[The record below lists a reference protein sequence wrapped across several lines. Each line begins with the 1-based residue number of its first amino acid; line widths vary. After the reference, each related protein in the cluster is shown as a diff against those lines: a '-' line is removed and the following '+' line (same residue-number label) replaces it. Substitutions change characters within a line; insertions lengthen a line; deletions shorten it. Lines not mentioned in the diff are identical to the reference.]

1 MTHHPFTSAA
11 VTRRR
16 VLAGGASA
24 ALLGSG
30 LMTGCSSDG
39 SGDSQ
44 SGTVD
49 TAVLPDYIPF
59 AGIEP
64 DLPAEVDRSSEGFL
78 RYPADPKRVVE
89 EVPGDGKPIGAMVPT
104 SFAVP
109 PPVAK
114 NEFWQAMNERLGSD
128 LDMTIV
134 TAPDY
139 AAKFS
144 TSVAGGQLP
153 DIYQVGPVQSL
164 PTFMEKSAVDLTDHL
179 SGAAIKKYPALA
191 NLSTDSWKGCVF
203 NGRIRAIPITRG
215 LNNLPVLFV
224 RTDLL
229 ADQGIT
235 EDPEDFASFSALCKE
250 LTAPKARK
258 WALAGAPLGHLRAM
272 LDIPSSW
279 VMDGETFV
287 SSRTDER
294 QLEAL
299 EAARKLQAAGV
310 INPDGAAIETPVKK
324 GWLGA
329 GTVFMLPDS
338 FIAWFSL
345 YVQHTAVE
353 GFAIHAMN
361 IPGFDGGQGT
371 QFLPIPNV
379 AVTAFNAESADRT
392 ETLLKV
398 ANWLASPFG
407 SEEYLFNKFGIEGV
421 HYTLDGTDPVVTSGA
436 ADEVQ
441 IGSLYIADATRVLY
455 SPGRG
460 EVVERAHAYQQ
471 KATEKA
477 IKDPT
482 LGLYSETA
490 GKKSA
495 SLEKALVALEGD
507 IIAGR
512 KPVSA
517 WTDGVDTYLKGG
529 GSKIAEEYT
538 RAYAEREGS

>member
-1 MTHHPFTSAA
+1 MPHPPTSSIF
-11 VTRRR
+11 TRRR
-16 VLAGGASA
+16 VLVGGASA
-24 ALLGSG
+24 ALLGPG
-30 LMTGCSSDG
+30 LLAGCSSNQQG
-39 SGDSQ
+39 AET
-44 SGTVD
+44 GTVD
-49 TAVLPDYIPF
+49 TAVLPAYLPF
-59 AGIEP
+59 EGIEP

-78 RYPADPKRVVE
+78 RYPANPKRVVE
-89 EVPGDGKPIGAMVPT
+89 DVPGDGKPIGAMVPT

-109 PPVAK
+109 PPVQK
-114 NEFWQAMNERLGSD
+114 NEFWQAMNERIGSD

-153 DIYQVGPVQSL
+153 DFFQVGPVQSL
-164 PTFMEKSAVDLTDHL
+164 PTFMEKSTADLTDHL
-179 SGAAIKKYPALA
+179 SGDAIKSYPALA

-203 NGRIRAIPITRG
+203 NGKIRAIPITRG
-215 LNNLPVLFV
+215 LSNLPVLFV

-235 EDPEDFASFSALCKE
+235 EDPEDFASFSELCKQ

-272 LDIPSSW
+272 LDIPSPW
-279 VMDGETFV
+279 VMDGDTFV

-299 EAARKLQAAGV
+299 EAARKLQSAGV

-345 YVQHTAVE
+345 YVQHSAVKD
-353 GFAIHAMN
+353 FSVHAMS

-371 QFLPIPNV
+371 QFIPIPNV
-379 AVTAFNAESADRT
+379 AVTAINAESADRT

-421 HYTLDGTDPVVTSGA
+421 HYTLDGTDPVVKSGA

-441 IGSLYIADATRVLY
+441 IGSLYIADANRVLY

-460 EVVERAHAYQQ
+460 EVVKKAHAYQQ

-477 IKDPT
+477 VKDPT
-482 LGLYSETA
+482 LGLFSETA
-490 GKKSA
+490 GKRSA

-517 WTDGVDTYLKGG
+517 WTEGTETYLKGG
-529 GSKIAEEYT
+529 GTKIAEEYT
-538 RAYAEREGS
+538 QAHAEREGS